1 MNDCLTRLMI
11 FGGSGIKFTR
21 DFRLKRQDFRPA
33 RKVLADD
40 AIHAQ
45 DTNSGKTFF
54 TKFDSPVLL
63 PKRGHG
69 IEVRIN

>member
-1 MNDCLTRLMI
+1 MI
-11 FGGSGIKFTR
+11 FGDSGIKFTR
-21 DFRLKRQDFRPA
+21 DFRPTRRDFRLT
-33 RKVLADD
+33 RIVFADD

-45 DTNSGKTFF
+45 GTKSDKTFF

>member
-1 MNDCLTRLMI
+1 MI
-11 FGGSGIKFTR
+11 FGGSGFEFTR
-21 DFRLKRQDFRPA
+21 DFRPTRT
-33 RKVLADD
+33 VLADG

-45 DTNSGKTFF
+45 GTKSDKYIFM
-54 TKFDSPVLL
+54 KFDHPVLR

>member
-1 MNDCLTRLMI
+1 MI
-11 FGGSGIKFTR
+11 FGGNGIKFTR
-21 DFRLKRQDFRPA
+21 DFRPTRRDFRP
-33 RKVLADD
+33 RKTVFADD

-45 DTNSGKTFF
+45 GTKSDKNFF
-54 TKFDSPVLL
+54 MKFDSPVLL